1 MNSLSLFQNNRLTL
15 TVLVIGLMLL
25 PACAERQ
32 HESVPQPTVA
42 KSRAQPSAKMDLSD
56 GNIMALLAV
65 VNESDIEGGQLAE
78 VKASSAQVRSYGSRM
93 ISEHASMLQQGNQL
107 SKQLRI
113 NPIQPELAQRMA
125 GEHKKAMDAL
135 KTKSGGEFDRAYIE
149 HEINMHQRVI
159 RLVDE
164 ATKAADSTQVRTLL
178 ERSRPALEDHL
189 EQARN
194 VKRSLV
200 ASR

>member
-1 MNSLSLFQNNRLTL
+1 VNNLSLFQNNRLAL
-15 TVLVIGLMLL
+15 TVLVTGLMLL
-25 PACAERQ
+25 PACAERR
-32 HESVPQPTVA
+32 HESMPQPTAA
-42 KSRAQPSAKMDLSD
+42 KSRVQPSAKMGLSD

-65 VNESDIEGGQLAE
+65 ANESDIEGGQLAE
-78 VKASSAQVRSYGSRM
+78 VKASSPQVRSYGSRM

-113 NPIQPELAQRMA
+113 SPIQPEPAQQMVI
-125 GEHKKAMDAL
+125 EHKKAMDAL

-149 HEINMHQRVI
+149 HDINMHQRVT

-164 ATKAADSTQVRTLL
+164 ATKAADSAQLRTFL